1 MNYLYLELFKV
12 GGQVHGQ
19 FIEYPH
25 FSNLK
30 AEHGRC
36 FTLSGRQVSQIFV
49 VSDHAIG
56 DQDATDFIERYQKK
70 RVVFHHIDLSQLGR
84 FPKVKNK

>member
-19 FIEYPH
+19 FIERWY
-25 FSNLK
+25 FNNLK

-36 FTLSGRQVSQIFV
+36 FTLPGREVSQVFV
-49 VSDHAIG
+49 VSDNTIRN
-56 DQDATDFIERYQKK
+56 QDATDFIDRYQKK
-70 RVVFHHIDLSQLGR
+70 RVVFRHIDLSQLGYEK
-84 FPKVKNK
+84 KVKNK

>member
-19 FIEYPH
+19 FVERAH
-25 FSNLK
+25 FNNLK
-30 AEHGRC
+30 AEHERC
-36 FTLSGRQVSQIFV
+36 FTLQGREVSQIFV
-49 VSDHAIG
+49 VSDDTIRN
-56 DQDATDFIERYQKK
+56 QDAVDFIERYRKK

-84 FPKVKNK
+84 FPKGENK